1 VECERRSDGPADA
14 NDVAPPAG
22 KGGGG
27 QKQGAGQAQEQ
38 VVMGTLS
45 PAATANSD
53 GGVAVLKTAAAVG
66 AKNWMHPFFWA
77 PFILIGNW
85 Q

>member
-1 VECERRSDGPADA
+1 
-14 NDVAPPAG
+14 
-22 KGGGG
+22 
-27 QKQGAGQAQEQ
+27 
-38 VVMGTLS
+38 MGTLS